1 MSDKKA
7 TGFLQTGEPI
17 PELDEVLGHTK
28 NSLKKIH
35 MPIDDAYIMGKIPQV
50 KAKVNATID
59 KVKTRRYLRE
69 ESIAKLEELR
79 DDKIKAT
86 QHGRVGVIIDRIK
99 TQRYLCE
106 ESIAALEELKEELHK
121 L

>member
-1 MSDKKA
+1 
-7 TGFLQTGEPI
+7 
-17 PELDEVLGHTK
+17 
-28 NSLKKIH
+28 

-50 KAKVNATID
+50 KAKVN
-59 KVKTRRYLRE
+59 LC
-69 ESIAKLEELR
+69 
-79 DDKIKAT
+79 
-86 QHGRVGVIIDRIK
+86 IDRIK